1 VRAASGGSLSPLGWA
16 CMDAGRWDDALKA
29 AAEVDDFST
38 GYQMDIVRPS
48 PRGALVRRTAG
59 SSDTPDPSQ
68 NTMAARRR
76 RAPARILG
84 PVLSHPTGDRPL
96 VTLDGA
102 AGGPLQPV
110 VQPVAQQLPDVA
122 AMVGDPGQPL
132 DHGGDAVKDP
142 VVGVEAVRAGAL
154 PQRLVDG
161 GQLGRKAC
169 GRPDGGRRCAVPPA
183 HLPASGRASGWR
195 SVGRRPARGRP
206 RLGSGRR
213 QTIYNRTSRLPAM
226 PGSTSLAPTWRRIR

>member
-16 CMDAGRWDDALKA
+16 CMDAGRWDDALEA

-38 GYQMDIVRPS
+38 GYQMFVGPS

-59 SSDTPDPSQ
+59 SSDTPDSSQ

-84 PVLSHPTGDRPL
+84 PVLSHATGDRPL

-122 AMVGDPGQPL
+122 AMVGDPGRPL
-132 DHGGDAVKDP
+132 DHGGDAVKGP
-142 VVGVEAVRAGAL
+142 VVGVEAVRAGPL

-161 GQLGRKAC
+161 GELGPTGVRQA
-169 GRPDGGRRCAVPPA
+169 RWGRRCAVPPA
-183 HLPASGRASGWR
+183 HLPTSGRASGWR

-213 QTIYNRTSRLPAM
+213 QTI
-226 PGSTSLAPTWRRIR
+226 